1 MKFISD
7 TIQILAD
14 TSWPDSKQ
22 RWADFLSVLEY
33 TAFFVAVIYL
43 FDFAI
48 SRGVLSL
55 INFF

>member
-7 TIQILAD
+7 TLQILAD
-14 TSWPDSKQ
+14 TTWPDRQQ
-22 RWADFLSVLEY
+22 RWSDFLSVLEY

-43 FDFAI
+43 YDLFI

-55 INFF
+55 INLF

>member
-7 TIQILAD
+7 TLQILAD
-14 TSWPDSKQ
+14 TTWPDNQQ
-22 RWADFLSVLEY
+22 RWSDFLSVLEY

-43 FDFAI
+43 YDLFI

-55 INFF
+55 INLF

>member
-7 TIQILAD
+7 TLQILAD
-14 TSWPDSKQ
+14 TTWPDKQQ
-22 RWADFLSVLEY
+22 RWSDFLSVLEY

-43 FDFAI
+43 YDLFI

-55 INFF
+55 INLF